1 MPASTNPPDP
11 TLENSPPEPRVPHAE
26 LKATALLLAIAAL
39 ICAFVIY
46 VMAARGVFE
55 ETQDLVLLA
64 DDSEGV
70 IPGMNLTF
78 SGFPIGRVR
87 RVELAADGSVRI
99 LIDVLRKDAQWLR
112 STSIFTMERSLVG
125 ETKIRAFS
133 GILTDP
139 LLPEGAERTVLR
151 GDANEQIPQV
161 MAAMRTLLENLQH
174 MTAED
179 SALNTSLG
187 GLQSVTERMR
197 GPHGALAGLLGSED
211 NAKKLIGALDR
222 TNTLLDIADKRL
234 FSPGGVMD
242 ESQAAIT
249 QLHGMLREAR
259 DSLKKVDALLVD
271 AQVIAANTKGA
282 TADLVSLRS
291 EVERSLRK
299 TTQLIEEIN
308 RKWPFARDTEIKLP

>member
-1 MPASTNPPDP
+1 MNLPDP
-11 TLENSPPEPRVPHAE
+11 TPENSPPEPRVPHAE

-39 ICAFVIY
+39 ICAFVVY

-87 RVELAADGSVRI
+87 RVELAADGTVRI

-139 LLPEGAERTVLR
+139 LLPAGAERTVLR

-161 MAAMRTLLENLQH
+161 MAAMRSLLENLQQ

-197 GPHGALAGLLGSED
+197 GPHGALAGLLGSEE
-211 NAKKLIGALDR
+211 NAKKLVSALDR
-222 TNTLLDIADKRL
+222 TNTLLDKADKRL

-271 AQVIAANTKGA
+271 AQVIATNTKGA

>member
-1 MPASTNPPDP
+1 MNPPDP
-11 TLENSPPEPRVPHAE
+11 TPENSPPEPRVQHAE
-26 LKATALLLAIAAL
+26 LKASALLLAMAAL
-39 ICAFVIY
+39 ICAFVVY

-99 LIDVLRKDAQWLR
+99 LIDVLRKDAPWLR
-112 STSIFTMERSLVG
+112 TTSIFTMERSLVG
-125 ETKIRAFS
+125 ETRIRAFS

-139 LLPEGAERTVLR
+139 PLPAGAERTVLR
-151 GDANEQIPQV
+151 GDANEQIPHV
-161 MAAMRTLLENLQH
+161 MAAMRTLLENLAR
-174 MTAED
+174 MTAAD

-187 GLQSVTERMR
+187 SLQTVTDRMR

-211 NAKKLIGALDR
+211 NAQKLLGALER
-222 TNTLLDIADKRL
+222 ANTLLDKADKRL
-234 FSPGGVMD
+234 FSPGGVLD
-242 ESQAAIT
+242 ESHAAIA

-259 DSLKKVDALLVD
+259 DSLKKVDTLLVD
-271 AQVIAANTKGA
+271 AQAIAANTKGA

-299 TTQLIEEIN
+299 TTRLIEEIN
-308 RKWPFARDTEIKLP
+308 RKWPFAHDTEIKLP

>member
-1 MPASTNPPDP
+1 MNPPDP
-11 TLENSPPEPRVPHAE
+11 TPENSPPEPRVPHAE
-26 LKATALLLAIAAL
+26 LKATALLLAIALL
-39 ICAFVIY
+39 ICAFVVY

-87 RVELAADGSVRI
+87 RVELAADGTVRI

-161 MAAMRTLLENLQH
+161 MAAMRSLLENLQQ

-211 NAKKLIGALDR
+211 NAKKLVSVLDR
-222 TNTLLDIADKRL
+222 TNTLLDKADKRL

>member
-1 MPASTNPPDP
+1 
-11 TLENSPPEPRVPHAE
+11 VPHAE

-39 ICAFVIY
+39 ICAFVVY

-87 RVELAADGSVRI
+87 RVELAADGTVRI

-139 LLPEGAERTVLR
+139 LLPAGAERTVLR

-161 MAAMRTLLENLQH
+161 MAAMRSLLENLQK

-211 NAKKLIGALDR
+211 NAKKLVSVLDR
-222 TNTLLDIADKRL
+222 TNSLLDKADKRL

>member
-1 MPASTNPPDP
+1 MDQPNPPPQNALPD
-11 TLENSPPEPRVPHAE
+11 PRVPHAE
-26 LKATALLLAIAAL
+26 LKATALLLLIATL
-39 ICAFVIY
+39 ICAFVVY

-55 ETQDLVLLA
+55 ETQNLVLLA

-70 IPGMNLTF
+70 MPGMNLTF

-87 RVELAADGSVRI
+87 RVELATDGSVRI

-139 LLPEGAERTVLR
+139 PLPEGAERKVLR

-161 MAAMRTLLENLQH
+161 MTAMRTLLENLER
-174 MTAED
+174 MTAAD
-179 SALNTSLG
+179 STLNTSLG
-187 GLQSVTERMR
+187 SLQSVTDRMR

-211 NAKKLIGALDR
+211 NARKLLSALER
-222 TNTLLDIADKRL
+222 TNTLLDKADKRL

-271 AQVIAANTKGA
+271 AQAIAANTKDA
-282 TADLVSLRS
+282 STDLLTLRR
-291 EVERSLRK
+291 EVEHSLRK

-308 RKWPFARDTEIKLP
+308 RKWPFARDTEIRLP